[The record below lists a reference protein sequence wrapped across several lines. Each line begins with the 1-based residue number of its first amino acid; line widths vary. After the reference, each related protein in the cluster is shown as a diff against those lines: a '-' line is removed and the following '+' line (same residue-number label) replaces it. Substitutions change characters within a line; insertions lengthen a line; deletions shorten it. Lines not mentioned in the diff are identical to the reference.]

1 MKAAFFSSVFYL
13 AQAPGGWPAASTG
26 YSPQDARRSMLTALE
41 QFRLADEVGFDWVTV
56 AEHHYGPMG
65 LTPNPMVFA
74 GALTQVVKRARIALL
89 GPNVPILNPVRV
101 AEEFAMLDTLTDG
114 RLVAGMMR
122 GTPNEYVTYNTN
134 PAESREI
141 FEEAVALI
149 RRAWMETQPFGWEG
163 RHFQFRSI
171 SIWPRPVQQPY
182 PPIFISGSSPE
193 SAAFAARNRISLGL
207 AVTTVPQAAKS
218 VAIYR
223 EAARDAGWTPQA
235 ENMLYRLSFHVA
247 DSDAQARADLDDS
260 AQQPQRMSPVR
271 ANPALE
277 AAVAATGYYGA
288 DLSKQ
293 RARVLLSQGIEER
306 IAAGQIIIGSAE
318 TVRSQIRDIADKLG
332 VGALDL
338 VPAFQSGEPTFRS
351 IRLFGEKVLPH
362 LRDM

>member
-1 MKAAFFSSVFYL
+1 MKVSFFSSVFYL

-114 RLVAGMMR
+114 RLIAGMMR

-134 PAESREI
+134 PSESRAI
-141 FEEAVALI
+141 FEEAVVLI
-149 RRAWMETQPFGWEG
+149 RRAWTETQPFGWEG
-163 RHFQFRSI
+163 RYFQFRSI

-218 VAIYR
+218 VAVYR
-223 EAARDAGWTPQA
+223 EAAREAGWTPQPD
-235 ENMLYRLSFHVA
+235 NILYRLSFHVA
-247 DSDAQARADLDDS
+247 ESDAQARADLDDS
-260 AQQPQRMSPVR
+260 ERLPQRMSPVR

-293 RARVLLSQGIEER
+293 RARVLLSHGVDER
-306 IAAGQIIIGSAE
+306 ITAGQILIGSAE
-318 TVRSQIRDIADKLG
+318 TVQSQIRDIVDKLG
-332 VGALDL
+332 VGVLDL

-351 IRLFGEKVLPH
+351 IRLFGEKVRPH
-362 LRDM
+362 LRDL

>member
-1 MKAAFFSSVFYL
+1 
-13 AQAPGGWPAASTG
+13 
-26 YSPQDARRSMLTALE
+26 
-41 QFRLADEVGFDWVTV
+41 
-56 AEHHYGPMG
+56 
-65 LTPNPMVFA
+65 
-74 GALTQVVKRARIALL
+74 
-89 GPNVPILNPVRV
+89 
-101 AEEFAMLDTLTDG
+101 
-114 RLVAGMMR
+114 MR
-122 GTPNEYVTYNTN
+122 GTPNEYVTYNMN
-134 PAESREI
+134 PAESREL
-141 FEEAVALI
+141 FAEALALI
-149 RRAWMETQPFGWEG
+149 RRAWTETQPFGWEG
-163 RHFQFRSI
+163 RYYQFRSI
-171 SIWPRPVQQPY
+171 SIWPRPVQQPH
-182 PPIFISGSSPE
+182 PPIFMSGRARR

-223 EAARDAGWTPQA
+223 EAAREAGWAPQP
-235 ENMLYRLSFHVA
+235 ENILYRLSFHVA
-247 DSDAQARADLDDS
+247 DSDAQARVDLDDS

-332 VGALDL
+332 VGVLDL

-362 LRDM
+362 LRDL